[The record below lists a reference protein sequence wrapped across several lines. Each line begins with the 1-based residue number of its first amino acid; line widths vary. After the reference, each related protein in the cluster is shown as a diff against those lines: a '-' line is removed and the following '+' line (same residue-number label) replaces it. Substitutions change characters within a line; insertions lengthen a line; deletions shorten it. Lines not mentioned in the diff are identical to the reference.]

1 MMVTGIFALFEGAR
15 GTNSGQSSSESD
27 ISISFPC
34 ALLIEQK
41 NLPGNGTNNAK
52 LDWSA

>member
-34 ALLIEQK
+34 ALLIEQEF
-41 NLPGNGTNNAK
+41 PGNNAK
-52 LDWSA
+52 VDWSA